1 MGQTGSTTMQQ
12 HVSMQAWLLLVTA
25 TAAVSAEF
33 TCPPYEAIRQP
44 SVDPSRFQLNMIQGT
59 WYNIA
64 TTEPTIP
71 HICPCN
77 VNNLTVDE
85 TGGWYTYTD
94 LPWCGA
100 GGATPKK
107 MPFKERNCGTL
118 STDPASPGLL
128 KEAACIE
135 NINHTIGSLDT
146 QMVLMQHMAP
156 MVASRWS
163 CSMHVSVGYFHLQG
177 ICFRFS
183 SSPVRQTFQSNK

>member
-1 MGQTGSTTMQQ
+1 MQQ

-33 TCPPYEAIRQP
+33 TCPPYETIRQP

-94 LPWCGA
+94 LPW
-100 GGATPKK
+100 
-107 MPFKERNCGTL
+107 
-118 STDPASPGLL
+118 
-128 KEAACIE
+128 
-135 NINHTIGSLDT
+135 
-146 QMVLMQHMAP
+146 
-156 MVASRWS
+156 
-163 CSMHVSVGYFHLQG
+163 Y
-177 ICFRFS
+177 S
-183 SSPVRQTFQSNK
+183 SY